1 MLARRYVQQRQKKD
15 KTQRKYVYYSIVYN
29 LNTIEKTMKVSFKV
43 LFLSVILMQQ
53 VKVIYGEEKS
63 SSSEEDDQITT
74 TVQPEAIPED
84 NVQENSVVSSNNN
97 NKTKTSSTSLPSL
110 IGNIVTHLGKKRIFF
125 LILVTLF
132 F

>member
-1 MLARRYVQQRQKKD
+1 
-15 KTQRKYVYYSIVYN
+15 
-29 LNTIEKTMKVSFKV
+29 MKVSLV
-43 LFLSVILMQQ
+43 LFLSVILMQ
-53 VKVIYGEEKS
+53 VKVIYGESLED
-63 SSSEEDDQITT
+63 DDQITT

-84 NVQENSVVSSNNN
+84 NVQENSVVSSNN

>member
-1 MLARRYVQQRQKKD
+1 
-15 KTQRKYVYYSIVYN
+15 
-29 LNTIEKTMKVSFKV
+29 MKVSLV
-43 LFLSVILMQQ
+43 LFLSVILMQ
-53 VKVIYGEEKS
+53 VKVINGESLED
-63 SSSEEDDQITT
+63 DDQITT